1 MHIVV
6 LIKQVLDPE
15 IPARAFRVDRQRK
28 VPDVPRA
35 PQTMSIFDGN
45 ALELALKLREQR
57 GDTTITAVS
66 LGDKLAGEVLRKALA
81 LTADAAVLISDPSF
95 TGLDSSGK
103 ARVLA
108 AAVQKLAPVDLVIAG
123 RQAADWEDGQ
133 VGGMVA
139 EILDWP
145 LLSFVSQLAPAGD
158 SIQARRE
165 IDDGY
170 QIYRLAGPTVITA
183 TNSEFSVPRIAKVRD
198 VMLATRKPITAWSS
212 KDLGVD
218 AGQLAD
224 KSVELVD
231 LFVPEPPTRAEMIGG
246 ESAPERARRLA
257 QRMRELNLI

>member
-6 LIKQVLDPE
+6 LVKQVLDPE

-28 VPDVPRA
+28 APDVPRA

-45 ALELALKLREQR
+45 ALELSLKLREQR
-57 GDTTITAVS
+57 GDCTITALS
-66 LGDKLAGEVLRKALA
+66 LGDKSASEVLRKALA
-81 LTADAAVLISDPSF
+81 LTCDAAVLISDSVF
-95 TGLDSSGK
+95 EQLDSLGK
-103 ARVLA
+103 AQVLA
-108 AAVQKLAPVDLVIAG
+108 AAVRKLAPVDLVIAG

-139 EILDWP
+139 EILGWP
-145 LLSFVSQLAPAGD
+145 LLSFISRLIPDGNVV
-158 SIQARRE
+158 QARRE
-165 IDDGY
+165 VDDGY
-170 QIYRLAGPTVITA
+170 QTYRLVGPTVITA

-198 VMLATRKPITAWSS
+198 VMLATRKSITAWSA

-224 KSVELVD
+224 RAVELVD
-231 LFVPEPPTRAEMIGG
+231 LFVPEPPIRAEIVGG
-246 ESAPERARRLA
+246 DSAAERARRLA